1 MARREGLESEAARF
15 PPRAA
20 RPAEDPSRVQFASMT
35 AVNLQDS
42 TALSSLARG
51 LVGSEIL
58 KIAGEIR
65 ALCEKGRDICNLTV
79 GDFAPKE
86 FRIPYKL
93 QDLIAEAFA
102 AGETNYPPSD
112 GTKELRQAVIR
123 FYQSEM
129 GLDFPLESIL
139 IACGSRPIIF

>member
-1 MARREGLESEAARF
+1 
-15 PPRAA
+15 
-20 RPAEDPSRVQFASMT
+20 MT
-35 AVNLQDS
+35 AVNLQDDV
-42 TALSSLARG
+42 ALSSLARG

-65 ALCEKGRDICNLTV
+65 TLVERGRDICNLTV

-93 QDLIAEAFA
+93 NDLIADALA

-112 GTKELRQAVIR
+112 GVKELRQAVVR
-123 FYQSEM
+123 FYENSL
-129 GLDFPLESIL
+129 GLTYPIESTL
-139 IACGSRPIIF
+139 IAG